1 MATAKDR
8 VLELCTKNG
17 IRSIRELE
25 RKAGVSYNV
34 ISNWDKYQPSADNLY
49 KVADFFHV
57 STDYILYGNDPNDI
71 LPTAEK
77 EKPTATVIAIGENE
91 VTLLETFR
99 QLSKRGKF
107 KILMLASEELEAE
120 QAASEEKDDSS
131 SSTSKVG

>member
-1 MATAKDR
+1 MNPKER
-8 VLELCTKNG
+8 VKLLCDDNG
-17 IRSIRELE
+17 LTVKKLE
-25 RKAGVSYNV
+25 RILG
-34 ISNWDKYQPSADNLY
+34 ISNGTIGNWDKSKPSAENLY
-49 KVADFFHV
+49 KVADYFQT
-57 STDYILYGNDPNDI
+57 STGYILYGDEPPEGLSI
-71 LPTAEK
+71 TPQKMPTK
-77 EKPTATVIAIGENE
+77 TVAAIGENE